1 LDDVL
6 CADSLRG
13 FINLS
18 LDIVLGSRGL
28 QSLEIF
34 VTHINF
40 LDLFVY
46 FEGSVDEAED
56 VFGEVVRVLN

>member
-1 LDDVL
+1 
-6 CADSLRG
+6 
-13 FINLS
+13 